1 MVDYDKLKRPGSG
14 KAPRQLDDVEREIVR
29 ADMAEL
35 IAREK
40 ENGDWAK
47 WEESQKNWKGVN
59 YYYSDVRIVSNPP
72 SDWPPVIEP
81 YLMIEVTI
89 TSDHVAH
96 HLPSVGNHISREF
109 WFQCVGRSPDRDDLE
124 RANCRLAGELG
135 HMSCGWCD
143 ICRKPRWMC
152 RPHGG

>member
-14 KAPRQLDDVEREIVR
+14 KAPRPLDDVEREIVR

-47 WEESQKNWKGVN
+47 WEESQKNWKGV
-59 YYYSDVRIVSNPP
+59 
-72 SDWPPVIEP
+72 IEP

-89 TSDHVAH
+89 IYDHVAH
-96 HLPSVGNHISREF
+96 HLPSVRNSNTHPPTITREF
-109 WFQCVGRSPDRDDLE
+109 WFQCVGRATDRDDLE